1 MLTLQDVILL
11 LPEGF
16 YTVSLD
22 LKDGYWHVPIAPA
35 KRPYLEFTYL
45 GSDYWFRALPFGL
58 NIAPQGFHQSGDL
71 CSPRCVES
79 RHFHPCITR
88 RPAKSRSL
96 GIDCQAHLLTVLEIF
111 SAHVWFVNLGES
123 WLTPSQ
129 SFQWQGLLW
138 DLALY

>member
-1 MLTLQDVILL
+1 MLSGRVVEVASIPSCGDRVSSLYQDTDKLRVILDFYVLNHYIQCPHFKMLTLQDVKLL

-58 NIAPQGFHQSGDL
+58 NIAPKIFTKMVTSVVRVV
-71 CSPRCVES
+71 SS
-79 RHFHPCITR
+79 R
-88 RPAKSRSL
+88 
-96 GIDCQAHLLTVLEIF
+96 GIFI
-111 SAHVWFVNLGES
+111 
-123 WLTPSQ
+123 
-129 SFQWQGLLW
+129 
-138 DLALY
+138 LA